1 MLDSWNFSIGV
12 VSLKTVKPVKL
23 VIYLQTL
30 KTYLDL
36 KTSTN
41 NVTRKAIPLH
51 YRSGKK
57 GIEIYVR
64 SYSSLV
70 KSTLVVMTIPSSS
83 LGIII
88 VYSRVILTAASLA
101 SKLHH
106 SNSLSILVT
115 LAMGW

>member
-41 NVTRKAIPLH
+41 NVTSKAIPLH
-51 YRSGKK
+51 YRSWKK
-57 GIEIYVR
+57 GIEIYVL
-64 SYSSLV
+64 SSLV
-70 KSTLVVMTIPSSS
+70 KSTSVVMTIPSSS